1 MYGADTPRKEIH
13 SSMHHSS
20 VKPVAVTIWHLMKP
34 VPLFVAAIISS
45 LAVPSAHAI
54 DAGMPNPPSKPTTVK
69 CGLFVLDI
77 VDIDDV
83 NETFEA
89 EIAIVAT
96 WDDPRLAFDPVDEG
110 TDKKIFQGEFQFNE
124 IFTGWWP
131 QLVIINQIGRGD
143 TNAIKISVLPNGEV
157 TYLEQRNVRLETPM
171 ALYDYPFDIQN
182 LRAFMIPFGNMS
194 EEVVLEVDDR
204 YRETT
209 ESYAKREST
218 VNVAGWDF
226 LNLNMDVDSTQLQLH
241 ETAPTFSRMVTT
253 IVLERQSWQIV
264 WVLLFPLVVLVSMAW
279 STFWLDPES
288 ISDRLNISF
297 VGILTIV
304 AYQFV
309 VIDNMPRNSYLTF
322 TDTLLLVSFLI
333 TSLTIPHSL
342 YVKSLTEHDKTST
355 AHQYDKICRWA
366 FPLAYAAAIFV
377 SFTLYKLN

>member
-1 MYGADTPRKEIH
+1 MQC
-13 SSMHHSS
+13 
-20 VKPVAVTIWHLMKP
+20 VKWYFAVIALI
-34 VPLFVAAIISS
+34 VFL
-45 LAVPSAHAI
+45 PSAHAI
-54 DAGMPNPPSKPTTVK
+54 DSGMPNPPSTPTTVK
-69 CGLFVLDI
+69 CGLFILDI

-96 WDDPRLAFDPVDEG
+96 WNDPRLAFDPKAEG
-110 TDKKIFQGEFQFNE
+110 TEKKIFQGEFQFNE

-143 TNAIKISVLPNGEV
+143 TNAIKISVLPDGEV
-157 TYLEQRNVRLETPM
+157 SYLEQRNIRLETPM
-171 ALYDYPFDIQN
+171 ALYDYPFDTQN
-182 LRAFMIPFGNMS
+182 LRAFMIPFGNTS

-209 ESYAKREST
+209 DSYARREST

-226 LNLNMDVDSTQLQLH
+226 LNLNMNVDSTQIQLH

-253 IVLERQSWQIV
+253 IVLKRQSWQIV
-264 WVLLFPLVVLVSMAW
+264 WVLLFPLVMLVSMAW
-279 STFWLDPES
+279 STFWLDPDA
-288 ISDRLNISF
+288 ISDRLNVSF
-297 VGILTIV
+297 VGVLTIV

-322 TDTLLLVSFLI
+322 TDVLLLISFFI

-342 YVKSLTEHDKTST
+342 YVKSLADSGKKLRAQRLDAT
-355 AHQYDKICRWA
+355 CRWA
-366 FPLAYAAAIFV
+366 FPFGYAAGIFL
-377 SFTLYKLN
+377 FLTLYKLN